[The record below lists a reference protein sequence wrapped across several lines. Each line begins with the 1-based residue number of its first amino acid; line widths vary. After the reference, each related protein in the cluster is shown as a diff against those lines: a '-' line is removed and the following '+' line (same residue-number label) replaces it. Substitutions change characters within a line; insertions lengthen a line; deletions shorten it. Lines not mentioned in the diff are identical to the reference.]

1 MLVDIRNMNLPRLVS
16 TASGVTGTHTLVQ
29 RLVQRQFSTAPV
41 CKSNNLKITA
51 GVEHIKDQIRTLY
64 GSPHLSAEYK
74 YRNSKRLF
82 AVLDAQLHHNELM
95 ALRVKHKNIERALGK
110 PEVRQRFKEGLPD
123 PVLTR
128 AAINYRELRIGLE
141 KSHTML
147 VAHAPSTPIITA
159 TRANKSHLVAP
170 HIFHRELSGLAFRRP
185 NAGTIKRF
193 EAEVRNINASS
204 HSADFRCRKFV
215 RFFAM
220 IDQANNY
227 MEFKALHAKGAVSL
241 EQVLKSFS
249 TEQPM
254 EQRSARTRA
263 SAASRK

>member
-1 MLVDIRNMNLPRLVS
+1 MTTLQPAPRDASLSAGLPGNAVLRLSNFSVVA
-16 TASGVTGTHTLVQ
+16 TASLST
-29 RLVQRQFSTAPV
+29 RQFSTAPV

-141 KSHTML
+141 KSHTM
-147 VAHAPSTPIITA
+147 
-159 TRANKSHLVAP
+159 SHLVAP

>member
-1 MLVDIRNMNLPRLVS
+1 M
-16 TASGVTGTHTLVQ
+16 TGTHTLVQ

-74 YRNSKRLF
+74 YHNSKRLF

-95 ALRVKHKNIERALGK
+95 ALRVKHKNIERALEK

-141 KSHTML
+141 KSHTM
-147 VAHAPSTPIITA
+147 
-159 TRANKSHLVAP
+159 
-170 HIFHRELSGLAFRRP
+170 
-185 NAGTIKRF
+185 
-193 EAEVRNINASS
+193 VR
-204 HSADFRCRKFV
+204 V
-215 RFFAM
+215 
-220 IDQANNY
+220 
-227 MEFKALHAKGAVSL
+227 
-241 EQVLKSFS
+241 VLKLTTFS
-249 TEQPM
+249 HVDDFPIWLRPVVILRVIVLDISIRWLTSRLRQLEKAY
-254 EQRSARTRA
+254 ARWL
-263 SAASRK
+263 K